1 MHPVSKQELQ
11 KVLGWSVAV
20 MLATCLPYF
29 LVWWYTPLQS
39 VFPWTLFNSD
49 DHGVYFAWM
58 RQAADGHLL
67 FRNLFTA
74 EPQRGIYLQSYFLLL
89 GQLARLPGVDV
100 PLAYQI
106 GRLIFGVTTL
116 LLVYRLGAFFTSDR
130 FTRGCI
136 FWTTACSA
144 GLGWIFWHDH
154 MIQRGPVDVWQPEAI
169 TFASLYSNG
178 LFAVALSLLLG
189 VVICLLI
196 AEQQGPRWAVS
207 AGICGLLLGNIH
219 SYDVI
224 HLTAVWCS
232 YLLAKWI
239 VARRFP
245 AREVGYGL
253 ITALVAA
260 PSVGYMAWLYA
271 TEPVFKARADTA
283 TLSPE
288 LAGYLFGYGLLL
300 PLAAAGA
307 WILCR
312 SSKETAGEAQP
323 SLRWLLPI
331 VWAVIGIPLSYAAI
345 PHLADGGLDWQ
356 PVAFQRK
363 LIMGYHLPLA
373 LLSGLAI
380 AALARSLAVRGGTQ
394 RTRVL
399 IAALAV
405 TLLSISNLRYLVR
418 DIKLARTEN
427 LTSTGAHHAYWP
439 ESDLRAFEWLR
450 THTASNATL
459 LTWPMNGVFAPAYS
473 GRKVYAGHWGETPG
487 YEDRLKEEFAFYWG
501 LWSSEE
507 RLRFL
512 RQYNITHVV
521 DSPIEREWVAAWGQK
536 VNRPQR
542 PLTAEAYLQPV
553 FNEQGTTVYEVRPRS
568 STTPD

>member
-1 MHPVSKQELQ
+1 MHPVSKRELQ
-11 KVLGWSVAV
+11 QAFGWSVAV
-20 MLATCLPYF
+20 MLVTCLPYL
-29 LVWWYTPLQS
+29 LVWWYTPLES

-89 GQLARLPGVDV
+89 GQLARIPGIDV

-106 GRLIFGVTTL
+106 GRLFFGVTTL
-116 LLVYRLGAFFTSDR
+116 LLVYRLGALFTADR

-136 FWTTACSA
+136 FWTTALSA
-144 GLGWIFWHDH
+144 GVGWLFWHDYV
-154 MIQRGPVDVWQPEAI
+154 IQRGPVDVWQPEAF
-169 TFASLYSNG
+169 TFASLYVNG
-178 LFAVALSLLLG
+178 LFAVSLTLMLG
-189 VVICLLI
+189 VVICLLL
-196 AEQQGPRWAVS
+196 AEEHGPRWAVG
-207 AGICGLLLGNIH
+207 AGLCGLLLGNVH

-239 VARRFP
+239 VGRRFP
-245 AREVGYGL
+245 AREVGHGL
-253 ITALVAA
+253 ITALFAV
-260 PSVGYMAWLYA
+260 PSVAYMAWLYL

-283 TLSPE
+283 THSPE
-288 LAGYLFGYGLLL
+288 IQGYLWGYGLLL
-300 PLAAAGA
+300 PLAALGAYRLYRQNREAAGDEP
-307 WILCR
+307 R
-312 SSKETAGEAQP
+312 P
-323 SLRWLLPI
+323 SRRWLLPI
-331 VWAVIGIPLSYAAI
+331 VWAVVGLPLAYLAV
-345 PHLADGGLDWQ
+345 PHLSDGQLEWQ

-380 AALARSLAVRGGTQ
+380 SGMARVIAARTGTARTGVI
-394 RTRVL
+394 V
-399 IAALAV
+399 AALAV

-439 ESDLRAFEWLR
+439 ESDLHAFEWLHS
-450 THTASNATL
+450 HTAPDATV

-487 YEDRLKEEFAFYWG
+487 YEARLKEEFAFYWG
-501 LWSSEE
+501 VWSSEE

-512 RQYNITHVV
+512 RHYGITHIVE
-521 DSPIEREWVAAWGQK
+521 SPIEREWITVWGQ
-536 VNRPQR
+536 RARTPQR
-542 PLTAEAYLQPV
+542 PLVSESFLQPV
-553 FNEQGTTVYEVRPRS
+553 FTERDTTIYEVRPR
-568 STTPD
+568 